1 MNGWGRVIGIG
12 GQYALAFLAGIALRT
27 IVGDG
32 NGLLLVAM
40 LGVFVALVAL
50 TYVAWSFAELWR
62 LWRGGWI

>member
-1 MNGWGRVIGIG
+1 MR
-12 GQYALAFLAGIALRT
+12 LRSSPASRCGP

-62 LWRGGWI
+62 LWRGWI